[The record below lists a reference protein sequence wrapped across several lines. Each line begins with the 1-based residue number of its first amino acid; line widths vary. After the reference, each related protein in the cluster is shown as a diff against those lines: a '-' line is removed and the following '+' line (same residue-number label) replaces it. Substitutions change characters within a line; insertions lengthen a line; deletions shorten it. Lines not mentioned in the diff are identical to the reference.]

1 MVKRITVNLNP
12 AFCILLALMLL
23 ILPLKWLLAA
33 ISAALFH
40 EICHIA
46 AVSLCNGSIQKLDLR
61 SGGAKLEIS
70 PLSYGQEL
78 ICALAGPLGGLFLL
92 LFARWL
98 PRIAVCAA
106 LQSLYNLLPIHPLDG
121 GRALR
126 CGATLFMTES
136 HARSFCAVVEKICL
150 SAIILVSVYAAAI
163 LKLGI
168 SALFPAALILIHTK
182 CGKIPCKRSPQRVQ

>member
-1 MVKRITVNLNP
+1 MIDCLPLFYIYLAALILLLPLEWILSVITASLVHELGHILAVFLFRGRISKITVSLWG
-12 AFCILLALMLL
+12 C
-23 ILPLKWLLAA
+23 
-33 ISAALFH
+33 
-40 EICHIA
+40 EIESCR
-46 AVSLCNGSIQKLDLR
+46 LGDFQKL
-61 SGGAKLEIS
+61 IS
-70 PLSYGQEL
+70 
-78 ICALAGPLGGLFLL
+78 IFAGPAASIALL
-92 LFARWL
+92 LFRRRFPL
-98 PRIAVCAA
+98 IAVCGL
-106 LQSLYNLLPIHPLDG
+106 LQGFYNLLPIHPLDG

-150 SAIILVSVYAAAI
+150 SAIILVSVYATTV